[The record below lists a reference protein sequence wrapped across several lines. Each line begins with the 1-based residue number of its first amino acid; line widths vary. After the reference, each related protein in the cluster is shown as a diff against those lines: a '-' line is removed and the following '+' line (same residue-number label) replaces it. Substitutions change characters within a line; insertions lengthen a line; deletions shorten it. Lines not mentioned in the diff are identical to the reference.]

1 MKSLDYESNLA
12 LVGDECAA
20 LVLDIIPRV
29 MRTVRGTMRKFRPA
43 ELTETQFRT
52 LAILQR
58 HTGAS
63 LSVVADHLVLTLPSA
78 SKLVDGL
85 VKRGFVAR
93 AISAQDRRRAILM
106 LTELGLATLDMAY
119 REATSRVVLVLA
131 ELSEEERAHVSQGL
145 RALQRVFTASRLEFD
160 EVGESHGHRGH
171 A

>member
-1 MKSLDYESNLA
+1 MKPLDCESNLA
-12 LVGDECAA
+12 IVGDECAA
-20 LVLDIIPRV
+20 LVMDVIPQV

-52 LAILQR
+52 LFILRR

-85 VKRGFVAR
+85 VKRGFVR
-93 AISAQDRRRAILM
+93 HEMSLEDRRRASLM
-106 LTELGLATLDMAY
+106 LTELGQETLDIAY
-119 REATSRVVLVLA
+119 REAMSRVVTVLDG
-131 ELSEEERAHVSQGL
+131 LNEEEHLIVSHGL
-145 RALQRVFTASRLEFD
+145 RALQRVFAASRLEFD
-160 EVGESHGHRGH
+160 EAGENHEYRRS